1 MAATAG
7 RPSLHPCHGNLAAV
21 SIDPQH
27 PAALACYRS
36 RGPRLFGA
44 GETVG
49 RLPARSAI
57 LACLAASD
65 FASRWASVSGKVL
78 TARTGL
84 GATAASPP
92 PAPDPLRR
100 RPS

>member
-49 RLPARSAI
+49 RLPARAAI
-57 LACLAASD
+57 LACLVASD
-65 FASRWASVSGKVL
+65 FASRWASVRSEEHTSEIQSL
-78 TARTGL
+78 MRTSYAVYCL
-84 GATAASPP
+84 KKKTNN
-92 PAPDPLRR
+92 R
-100 RPS
+100 